1 MQVSIEQVSTL
12 ERKMTVRVPAAR
24 YEERV
29 RDRMRELGQNVRL
42 KGFRPGKVPATVIEK
57 KFLVT

>member
-1 MQVSIEQVSTL
+1 MQVSVEQISTL

-42 KGFRPGKVPATVIEK
+42 KGFRPGKVPANVIE
-57 KFLVT
+57 